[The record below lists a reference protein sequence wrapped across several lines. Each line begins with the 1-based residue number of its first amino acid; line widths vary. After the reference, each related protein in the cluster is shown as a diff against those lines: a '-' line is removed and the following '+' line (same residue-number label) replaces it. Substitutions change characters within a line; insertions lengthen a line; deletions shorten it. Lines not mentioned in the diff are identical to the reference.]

1 MINGYDCTENTY
13 SKKKKGKYKHT
24 KYGKLVT
31 MKAKHY
37 GLLQISCEMLLR
49 GKKKRVNVYKRPFV
63 YI

>member
-13 SKKKKGKYKHT
+13 SKKKKKGKYKHT

-49 GKKKRVNVYKRPFV
+49 GKKKE
-63 YI
+63 